1 MGRNPLSYEI
11 RRPCLELVVR
21 NAVDVTE
28 SQFAAYAASL
38 LSKIGEVKAA
48 FAIVGHE
55 VLFNWIY

>member
-1 MGRNPLSYEI
+1 M
-11 RRPCLELVVR
+11 ELVLR
-21 NAVDVTE
+21 NAVDVIE

-55 VLFNWIY
+55 VPLNWIY